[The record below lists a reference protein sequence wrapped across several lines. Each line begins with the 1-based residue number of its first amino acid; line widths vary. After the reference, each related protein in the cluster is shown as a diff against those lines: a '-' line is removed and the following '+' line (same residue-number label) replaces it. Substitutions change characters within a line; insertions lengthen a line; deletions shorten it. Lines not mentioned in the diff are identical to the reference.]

1 MSMINRILN
10 SNIIFSIIFVFC
22 LTLLYMMSYKFG
34 MIQIGGFD
42 HSAMIDTIW
51 RLQHYE
57 NYKDFFNPF
66 PPGFYLPLDWA
77 FKYLSISWES
87 IVKINSIFGV
97 ITTIVIFIMLY
108 IINNSKYESLA
119 LTLIFQSI
127 SVLYI
132 SYYWYSSLTAI
143 VLVIYGL
150 SVVYL
155 IKEYRFHK
163 IIFISG
169 ISLLSLVKPNMAAFA
184 LLTTSSLLLFHY
196 KNKFTV
202 IYSILASIILVSMFL
217 LLNNINPFDVLHTYL
232 SLTGRGLPNPLQL
245 IRDQRIEDVQIYLL
259 QLSIVLLPVL
269 YLLKKNI
276 FKNNLV
282 GKISILF
289 IVTGFYGMMT
299 NFEAKQVEFPII
311 ILGVYFLIKDNGF
324 AFLKNYIIFIFIIFI
339 SFGVVFGYKR
349 DRVRMIGGFDPNTVK
364 VVDPKSFF
372 HNVKVGETFN
382 NTEKEIKIFLS
393 NNKNKK
399 IFFGPRLE
407 LNYTVFNLIPSKN
420 TAIWWHPGTA
430 FPKSKEAEYF
440 NNILVADF
448 DYLIF
453 LKNDFTYYSDDEV
466 NTLKTNFYEINRFK
480 YLTIFKR
487 KND

>member
-1 MSMINRILN
+1 
-10 SNIIFSIIFVFC
+10 
-22 LTLLYMMSYKFG
+22 MMSHKFG

-66 PPGFYLPLDWA
+66 PPGFYLPLEWA
-77 FKYLSISWES
+77 FRYLSISWES

-97 ITTIVIFIMLY
+97 ITSIVIFTLLY
-108 IINNSKYESLA
+108 IINKNKYESLA
-119 LTLIFQSI
+119 LTLIFQSV

-132 SYYWYSSLTAI
+132 SYFWYSSLTAI
-143 VLVIYGL
+143 ILVIYGL
-150 SVVYL
+150 SVIYF

-163 IIFISG
+163 VIFIVG
-169 ISLLSLVKPNMAAFA
+169 IGLLSLVKPNMAAFA
-184 LLTTSSLLLFHY
+184 LLSTITLLLFYY

-202 IYSILASIILVSMFL
+202 IYSILASILLVSMFL
-217 LLNNINPFDVLHTYL
+217 LLNHINPFDVLHTYL
-232 SLTGRGLPNPLQL
+232 SLAGRGLPNPLQL
-245 IRDQRIEDVQIYLL
+245 IRDQRIEDIEIYLL
-259 QLSIVLLPVL
+259 QLSIVLMPIL

-282 GKISILF
+282 AKISIIF

-299 NFEAKQVEFPII
+299 NFEAKEVEFPII
-311 ILGVYFLIKDNGF
+311 ILGVYFLIKDNDF
-324 AFLKNYIIFIFIIFI
+324 PYLKDFIIFIFIIFI

-349 DRVRMIGGFDPNTVK
+349 DRVRMIGGFDKNTVK
-364 VVDPKSFF
+364 VIDTKSFF
-372 HNVKVGETFN
+372 NNVKVGVTFN
-382 NTEKEIKIFLS
+382 NIEKEIKIFLA

-466 NTLKTNFYEINRFK
+466 NTLKASFDEIHGFE

-487 KND
+487 KNY